1 MRMCDRCGS
10 GDSSVSSRT
19 VGVDA
24 ASVLAYYYPS
34 GRPETYQNADL
45 CGKCAKEIAKGC
57 LALLKPSEPPPPGVV
72 RQMRDEIDELREKVA
87 GHGTTL
93 WPRRSML
100 TWIGS
105 NLFGAAIVAM
115 AVVGTLFMLL
125 VVLLASGVVKP

>member
-1 MRMCDRCGS
+1 MRTCDKCDS
-10 GDSSVSSRT
+10 GDKSVRSRS
-19 VGVDA
+19 VGVE
-24 ASVLAYYYPS
+24 PS
-34 GRPETYQNADL
+34 SPCLSFDPPQTYKYADL
-45 CGKCAKEIAKGC
+45 CGKCAKEVADGC